1 MKKIFL
7 PACAFFAVAAL
18 NAQTITEADF
28 GAVGDVFN
36 TTTVEANQIP
46 TTVKPGP
53 AGPGQTWDFSMLP
66 SGTID
71 PIKFLDPASTGMAAD
86 FPTANLAVESAGSLL
101 FMDKSATGVQIV
113 GGAIDAQVLTIKA
126 NYSPAQQLLEFPA
139 SEGTTYSSVSY
150 ANKSQYV
157 NLDIKAIA
165 PPAVGPFIVGNPI
178 VDSIKVRRSSKLDV
192 NFEASGIL
200 KLSGGDFNT
209 VRSYSEEVTI
219 DTIEIYTTT
228 GVQNLLDPTM
238 NIPANTWTI
247 LPSEISMILPGMPS
261 GISDTTIRIYNWYSV
276 GEKFSVCALYMNA
289 SNQIQKAV
297 IKHDPNYNSVYN
309 ADGVSLSVFPNPA
322 KEVLNIT
329 STTDLS
335 NANITIYDMTGRAV
349 IAQSLA
355 NNGQIN
361 VAHLA
366 GGTYT
371 YSILNAKREVISRG
385 KFIVAK

>member
-101 FMDKSATGVQIV
+101 FMDKSTAGVQIV

-139 SEGTTYSSVSY
+139 SEGTSYTSTSY
-150 ANKSQYV
+150 ANKSQF
-157 NLDIKAIA
+157 
-165 PPAVGPFIVGNPI
+165 VGIDSTITIPLVGSVSVRI
-178 VDSIKVRRSSKLDV
+178 DSLRINRKTTLNV
-192 NFEASGIL
+192 NFDASGTL
-200 KLSGGDFNT
+200 KLSGGNYNT
-209 VRSYSEEVTI
+209 VRSYSTEVTN
-219 DTIEIYTTT
+219 DTIWAYSTSGINVPIL
-228 GVQNLLDPTM
+228 GINF
-238 NIPANTWTI
+238 PANTWAHVPDAAI
-247 LPSEISMILPGMPS
+247 QFLELDFDGAISEK
-261 GISDTTIRIYNWYSV
+261 TTRIYNWYSP

-289 SNQIQKAV
+289 SNQIEEAV

-329 STTDLS
+329 SSSDLS

-355 NNGQIN
+355 NNGQVN

-371 YSILNAKREVISRG
+371 YSILNAKREIISRG
-385 KFIVAK
+385 KFIVSK